1 MRKPNKSEKL
11 SFIVSI
17 LGANRLV
24 YIGIIFLWF
33 LGGKMGKKSIKENK
47 NIFFE
52 SREEAGLTRAQASE
66 IIGTISES
74 RLEKMETG
82 KTAIYPE
89 DVVDMAKAYKK
100 PELCNYYCTH
110 ECRIGKTSV
119 PEVKLSSLSEIVL
132 GMLSALNSLDR
143 QKDRLIDITAD
154 GEISDD
160 ELPDFVKI
168 QKELD
173 QIDLTVESLKIW
185 MASTIADGKINK
197 EKLDSLL
204 K

>member
-1 MRKPNKSEKL
+1 
-11 SFIVSI
+11 
-17 LGANRLV
+17 
-24 YIGIIFLWF
+24 
-33 LGGKMGKKSIKENK
+33 MGKKSIRENK

-66 IIGTISES
+66 LIGTISES

-89 DVVDMAKAYKK
+89 DVVDMAQAYKK

-132 GMLSALNSLDR
+132 GMLSALNSLDK

-154 GEISDD
+154 GQISDD

-173 QIDLTVESLKIW
+173 QIDLTVESLKVW
-185 MASTIADGKINK
+185 VASTIAEGKINK
-197 EKLDSLL
+197 DKLDSLM

>member
-1 MRKPNKSEKL
+1 
-11 SFIVSI
+11 
-17 LGANRLV
+17 
-24 YIGIIFLWF
+24 
-33 LGGKMGKKSIKENK
+33 MGKKSIRENK

-89 DVVDMAKAYKK
+89 DVVDMARAYKK

-132 GMLSALNSLDR
+132 GMLSALNSLDK
-143 QKDRLIDITAD
+143 QKDRLIEITAD
-154 GEISDD
+154 GQVSDD

-173 QIDLTVESLKIW
+173 QIDLTVESLKLW
-185 MASTIADGKINK
+185 VASTIAEGKISK
-197 EKLDSLL
+197 DKLDNLMN